1 MPSLS
6 TPPRKRIWSKTMTT
20 ASRPSALKN
29 GKNEVKKDKLKKEKK
44 EKDEKDDAKARKR
57 KEKKER
63 KKLAKI
69 QAAKEKAK
77 AEEEKKAEEKKLA
90 KIQAEKDKAKAEEEK
105 KAADKKKAAKE
116 KAKAEEEKKAE
127 EKKLAKIQAEKDKA
141 KAEEEKKAAG
151 KKKAAKEKAKAGE
164 EKKAEEKKLAK
175 IQAEKDKA
183 KAEEEKKAKAKAE
196 EEKKA
201 DGKKADKIRFEPA
214 KKPEIQHIFNT
225 PERKKARRSPASCSS
240 VAAASGEGS
249 LTSKEKAE
257 RRLAELQS
265 VLKSS
270 DNDDDSSCPAT
281 DMEEFLEEIKT
292 ETEKRLALKGPAE
305 DEELDEADEEEA
317 DEEEAEEEEADEE
330 GTTEDEEEVDD
341 EKEEAKEED
350 DKPHESSDDSEGS
363 EVESEDEEEEEGNQA
378 EEAVEEKEDDAWA
391 LVACTQETENT
402 NQKLRNSSTNK
413 HEWDKFCR
421 QAKSANKMPANLSE
435 FYLTS
440 KVELFNLWL
449 DAEKDWEKC
458 ELQVE
463 RIQSQRNISKRGWI
477 AVQGKELKKKYDTEE
492 KWEKVRADRVAK
504 GLYYQDDD
512 FPDDALES
520 QLTIHM

>member
-1 MPSLS
+1 MLSLS
-6 TPPRKRIWSKTMTT
+6 TPPRKRIRSKTMTT

-44 EKDEKDDAKARKR
+44 EKEEKDGVKARKR

-63 KKLAKI
+63 KKLEKI

-90 KIQAEKDKAKAEEEK
+90 KIQAEKDKAKGEDEK

-116 KAKAEEEKKAE
+116 
-127 EKKLAKIQAEKDKA
+127 
-141 KAEEEKKAAG
+141 
-151 KKKAAKEKAKAGE
+151 
-164 EKKAEEKKLAK
+164 
-175 IQAEKDKA
+175 
-183 KAEEEKKAKAKAE
+183 KAKAE

-214 KKPEIQHIFNT
+214 KKTEIQHIFNT

-305 DEELDEADEEEA
+305 DEELEEADEEEA

-363 EVESEDEEEEEGNQA
+363 EVESEDEEEEGNQA
-378 EEAVEEKEDDAWA
+378 EEAAEDKKDDALA

-421 QAKSANKMPANLSE
+421 QAKSANKMPASLSE

-463 RIQSQRNISKRGWI
+463 RVQSQRNISKRGWI

>member
-1 MPSLS
+1 MLSLS
-6 TPPRKRIWSKTMTT
+6 TPPRKRIRSKTMTT

-44 EKDEKDDAKARKR
+44 EKEEKDGVKARKR

-90 KIQAEKDKAKAEEEK
+90 KKGEEAK

-116 KAKAEEEKKAE
+116 
-127 EKKLAKIQAEKDKA
+127 
-141 KAEEEKKAAG
+141 
-151 KKKAAKEKAKAGE
+151 
-164 EKKAEEKKLAK
+164 
-175 IQAEKDKA
+175 
-183 KAEEEKKAKAKAE
+183 KAKAE

-214 KKPEIQHIFNT
+214 KKTEIQHIFNT

-305 DEELDEADEEEA
+305 DEELEEADEEEA

-363 EVESEDEEEEEGNQA
+363 EVESEDEEEEGNQA
-378 EEAVEEKEDDAWA
+378 EEAAEDKKDDALA

-421 QAKSANKMPANLSE
+421 QAKSANKMPASLSE

-463 RIQSQRNISKRGWI
+463 RVQSQRNISKRGWI